1 MSYNKEA
8 EKILDEKFKDQIRE
22 KSTFRDELTY
32 IVNKDSILDILQF
45 LYEDKEFEYNFL
57 TDLTATD
64 WPERDERHEVV
75 YLLYSFKDNTRLR
88 LKVRLKEGE
97 KLPTT
102 TIIWDSA
109 NWLEREVYDLF
120 GVHFEGHPDL
130 TRILTPDD
138 FEGHPL
144 QKDHSLVYEI
154 PQFSYNKDEPPEVI

>member
-8 EKILDEKFKDQIRE
+8 EKFFDEKFKDQIRE

-32 IVNKDSILDILQF
+32 IVNKDSILDILKF
-45 LYEDKEFEYNFL
+45 LYEDNEFEYNFL

-97 KLPTT
+97 KLPTAT
-102 TIIWDSA
+102 VIWDSA